1 MRRQETAVTAVLAML
16 VLILPVQLTAQEG
29 VWGSWDENVVRS
41 LHTASNIGTLNEE
54 EKKVILFINMAR
66 HDGPLFAST
75 FLDAY
80 LTENNISKNS
90 YVRSLYRDLKKTAG
104 LPHLEPEPDLIS
116 TAISHALATGE
127 SGRTGHLDF
136 KKRFEQVMGNP
147 YGLVAE
153 NLSYGYAEAI
163 DIVISLLIDDGIRDL
178 GHRRN
183 MLNPQFNSAGVAIR
197 PHKTYR
203 ISCVIDFG
211 SRSRSE
217 LNQVPYH

>member
-1 MRRQETAVTAVLAML
+1 MRKKEIVVPAVLAILGLML
-16 VLILPVQLTAQEG
+16 PLQLTAQKG
-29 VWGSWDENVVRS
+29 VWASWDEAVVRS
-41 LHTASNIGTLNEE
+41 LSTASAVGTLNEE

-80 LTENNISKNS
+80 MAEKNLGKNS

-104 LPHLEPEPDLIS
+104 LPPLEPEPDLIS
-116 TAISHALATGE
+116 AARSHALDTGE

-136 KKRFEQVMGNP
+136 KKRFEPLLGNP
-147 YGLVAE
+147 YSLVAE
-153 NLSYGYAEAI
+153 NLAYGHAEAI

-183 MLNPQFNSAGVAIR
+183 MLNPQFNTAGVAIR
-197 PHKTYR
+197 PHRSYR
-203 ISCVIDFG
+203 VSCVIDFG